1 MEQIEEN
8 INKIHFD
15 KEFLSK
21 YEYYDKEIRF
31 MIADE
36 LGRQHSSQNWHTG
49 IQVLLVGGM
58 FTVEI
63 DKLIYISILGLI
75 VSMIAFVTYRTS
87 ELKIKKILYFWDGY
101 RKSQRKSFLEFPP
114 VWSGPIKS
122 IILEPDTEEYKYY
135 GDYKVSSITKYLSGG
150 ISLYAIPVLCII
162 GWLIA
167 FTVILV
173 ENIILVS

>member
-1 MEQIEEN
+1 MKQSKEN
-8 INKIHFD
+8 IDNLHFD

-63 DKLIYISILGLI
+63 DKLIYLAVLGLLISI
-75 VSMIAFVTYRTS
+75 IAF
-87 ELKIKKILYFWDGY
+87 LKRYYIFGTDIKNLK
-101 RKSQRKSFLEFPP
+101 
-114 VWSGPIKS
+114 
-122 IILEPDTEEYKYY
+122 EE
-135 GDYKVSSITKYLSGG
+135 
-150 ISLYAIPVLCII
+150 
-162 GWLIA
+162 
-167 FTVILV
+167 VI
-173 ENIILVS
+173 

>member
-1 MEQIEEN
+1 MKRSKEYTPN
-8 INKIHFD
+8 LHFD

-63 DKLIYISILGLI
+63 DKLIYLVILGLLI
-75 VSMIAFVTYRTS
+75 SIIAFLTYRTS
-87 ELKIKKILYFWDGY
+87 ELKIKKILYFWNGY
-101 RKSQRKSFLEFPP
+101 QKSQGRSYLEYPP

-122 IILEPDTEEYKYY
+122 IVFKKGTEQYCYF
-135 GDYKVSSITKYLSGG
+135 GDYKISTTTRYLSEG
-150 ISLYAIPVLCII
+150 ISLYAIPVFCII
-162 GWLIA
+162 GWLTTFAI
-167 FTVILV
+167 VI
-173 ENIILVS
+173 NK